1 MTLFLVVELA
11 LFFCSAGAAQ
21 AAPGPSA
28 SHEAPAGRSPR
39 SPSALINATML
50 NHLPEDK
57 VGVELAALLRSAGP
71 DTGGAPSTAAAPGV
85 PEAATKITSKS
96 ELARSPVARSP
107 SVASSAITTPAT
119 EAAPDITANAASLKS
134 AAFSTKSRQVEVP
147 CNCSGEGA
155 LDPDDCDQDTGQCA
169 CLPGYAGT
177 QCDMCEDGHFN
188 NGSTG
193 CLPCACDSFG
203 AVDHRCDSSGACTCK
218 VGVYG
223 PQCDECHPGFY
234 HFSNTGCQPC
244 QCHNHSSYCHPQSG
258 ICLDCQGNTQG
269 PSCEECR
276 PGFYRLPDAS
286 LSDDCDTCPCSSTAS
301 SGTCHVGANGL
312 PACDQCHAGYT
323 GTTCGRC
330 ADDFYGAS
338 NSCRPCYCSGNAD
351 PATAPRLCHPDT
363 GRCLSCANNTA
374 GVHCELCA
382 PGYAG
387 DALGR
392 GCMPAA
398 RSPPRTTTTV
408 TTTAPVAPAASPSD
422 RQGSATKS
430 NSSDSSSP
438 LMPTPLGG
446 TVDNSTATVAV
457 VTWAQFNVIILAVIV
472 ATVALLMGAAAA
484 VYAYREYQNRK
495 LNAPF
500 WTIELKED
508 NISFSSYHDSLPN
521 ADVSGLLEDEAGQAA
536 PNGQLALSSP
546 ASVYKV

>member
-1 MTLFLVVELA
+1 MTVFLVVELA
-11 LFFCSAGAAQ
+11 LLLCSAGTAQ
-21 AAPGPSA
+21 PAPSA
-28 SHEAPAGRSPR
+28 SASPEAPAGRSPR
-39 SPSALINATML
+39 SPSELINATML

-71 DTGGAPSTAAAPGV
+71 DTGSAPSTAAAPGV
-85 PEAATKITSKS
+85 PEAATRITGK
-96 ELARSPVARSP
+96 PVARSA
-107 SVASSAITTPAT
+107 SVASSAVTAPAT
-119 EAAPDITANAASLKS
+119 EAAPDITANAASLRS
-134 AAFSTKSRQVEVP
+134 AAFSTKSRQAEVP

-155 LDPDDCDQDTGQCA
+155 LDPDDCDRDTGQCA
-169 CLPGYAGT
+169 CLPGYSGT
-177 QCDMCEDGHFN
+177 QCDVCEDGHFN

-269 PSCEECR
+269 SSCEECR
-276 PGFYRLPDAS
+276 PRFYRPPDVS
-286 LSDDCDTCPCSSTAS
+286 PSDDCEPCPCSSIAS
-301 SGTCHVGANGL
+301 TGTCHVGLDGL
-312 PACDQCHAGYT
+312 PACDQCHAGYA

-330 ADDFYGAS
+330 SDSFYGTS
-338 NSCRPCYCSGNAD
+338 GSCRPCDCSGNAD

-363 GRCLSCANNTA
+363 GSCLSCANNTA

-387 DALGR
+387 NALGG
-392 GCMPAA
+392 GCMLAA
-398 RSPPRTTTTV
+398 RSPPTPPPRTTTIV

-422 RQGSATKS
+422 RQGGASRS
-430 NSSDSSSP
+430 NSSDSSGP
-438 LMPTPLGG
+438 LMPTLLGG
-446 TVDNSTATVAV
+446 TVDNSTATIAV